1 MAVFGAY
8 VLKWS
13 LKKSKPVL
21 SQKSTTLCYA
31 TWKEDQVSPLVSL
44 IKAYLEEKNIMKMG
58 V

>member
-13 LKKSKPVL
+13 LK
-21 SQKSTTLCYA
+21 QTSTLTEDDLCYMEGRPSE
-31 TWKEDQVSPLVSL
+31 KMSLSPLVSL

-58 V
+58 M